1 MPVLALLSAVFVVG
15 FEQLVQWQYGP
26 VAIIGLLLLTIGIK
40 AKGDTSLLEALGVP
54 SLTAGLAGRIA
65 GRRRTH
71 YIEEWASVLAGDPEH
86 GVTLSPL
93 RRQYYA
99 LGFVCAAVRMRLHD
113 LLGGAW
119 KPVDWTISTKQRSNF
134 FIAFCVGLQVIWI
147 SKHDGLYTL
156 CTDGLEWTGGFGV
169 LLRLLVGRLR
179 KVRGIEL
186 AAVDRP
192 DADDE

>member
-15 FEQLVQWQYGP
+15 FEQLVQWQYGLTG
-26 VAIIGLLLLTIGIK
+26 IIGLLLLTIGIK
-40 AKGDTSLLEALGVP
+40 AKEPTSLLEALRAP
-54 SLTAGLAGRIA
+54 SRTAGLAGRIA

-113 LLGGAW
+113 LLGGFW
-119 KPVDWTISTKQRSNF
+119 TPVDWTISTRQRSNF
-134 FIAFCVGLQVIWI
+134 FIASGVGVQVVMIQL
-147 SKHDGLYTL
+147 HDGLYVL
-156 CTDGLEWTGGFGV
+156 CTDGLGWAAGCGIA
-169 LLRLLVGRLR
+169 LRLLVGWLR
-179 KVRGIEL
+179 QVRGIEL